1 MTIHLSFHTEKL
13 KVIIERITNRIYNFQ
28 ISKGSKKEN
37 MIHLLE
43 NREDFLERNNEKAR
57 NVENTK

>member
-1 MTIHLSFHTEKL
+1 MPSIHTEKL
-13 KVIIERITNRIYNFQ
+13 KVVIERIKNRIYNFK

-37 MIHLLE
+37 MIYLLE
-43 NREDFLERNNEKAR
+43 SRDFLKRNNEKAR

>member
-1 MTIHLSFHTEKL
+1 MPSIHTEKL
-13 KVIIERITNRIYNFQ
+13 KVVTERIKNRIYNFK

-37 MIHLLE
+37 MIYLLE
-43 NREDFLERNNEKAR
+43 SRDFLKRNNEKAR